1 MPVDD
6 VELHKPGKNYRRDYD
21 PLVQPN
27 DVTNEAVNLLDIEI
41 KFPIRIIYYRTPNDA
56 SICW

>member
-27 DVTNEAVNLLDIEI
+27 DVTNEAQQFDHGIFFRQA
-41 KFPIRIIYYRTPNDA
+41 K
-56 SICW
+56 